1 MRIGELA
8 SHAGVRVSTIR
19 YYERAGVL
27 EPPERTTGGYRDYDD
42 ESLRYLR
49 FLKRGQEL
57 GFTLG
62 ELGEFV
68 GYSTQTRR
76 GVIDHATVAS
86 IAAGKL
92 QDLDARIADL
102 QRTRSAITNLM
113 SASCIDPDAPCP
125 IISALADP
133 VPTHD

>member
-1 MRIGELA
+1 MRSGEVARL
-8 SHAGVRVSTIR
+8 AGVSVRTLRHYHQI
-19 YYERAGVL
+19 GVL
-27 EPPERTTGGYRDYDD
+27 PEPHRRGGGYRDYDD